1 MNKMM
6 LKLPTSFGEAVKQV
20 FVGTSA
26 LSLPTREMGASSS
39 PHYIGHDPIWGQCNR
54 HRTAEVF
61 RPAQDGC
68 SISAIIKKTF
78 EVHFAKYRR
87 RWRSDPRSNHLRGAG
102 FTVVTAAGGREGLKR
117 AEELHPIAITLD
129 VLMPDIDGWTVLA
142 ALRGN
147 PELADIP
154 VVMATVT
161 DDPQHK
167 GMTLGAAGFLTKPID
182 RDR

>member
-1 MNKMM
+1 MRCPAPGTSSPCAAARISLLFHAPIFGNLVFPVISIDGQGRRVAMPETEVAMNKMM

-87 RWRSDPRSNHLRGAG
+87 RWRSDPRSISYTQGRLRDLIAG
-102 FTVVTAAGGREGLKR
+102 IGMALAMGG
-117 AEELHPIAITLD
+117 TL
-129 VLMPDIDGWTVLA
+129 P
-142 ALRGN
+142 
-147 PELADIP
+147 PESD
-154 VVMATVT
+154 
-161 DDPQHK
+161 QH
-167 GMTLGAAGFLTKPID
+167 T
-182 RDR
+182 RSSVS